1 MKNALLAFVML
12 ATSALARAQT
22 ANVAAAGYQLPTIIN
37 VAPGQVLTFYIHGIG
52 ANLKSRMAASSLPLP
67 MSLAG
72 ISAVLVQALP
82 GIPIPILSVEPVSSC
97 IDISQPGCSA
107 YTAVTVQIPHL
118 IAATNVTAVTGVPVP
133 ATWVRFS
140 ENGSVVATVDV
151 VPYTDQIHVL
161 RGCDTLFGGYP
172 YISCISALV
181 VRADGSR
188 VTPQTPAKPG
198 DEVQIY
204 AVGLGLTTEPDGD
217 AVPSPQSVRILGIS
231 FDARPNALPSR
242 PSATT
247 VLSQPTFAGLIPG
260 YVGLYQIN
268 VIVPDLG
275 PGAQPCNP
283 DSRGPTRIDTNLTIN
298 IIGRNSFDG
307 AAICVQPSSQ

>member
-1 MKNALLAFVML
+1 MKHALLAICL
-12 ATSALARAQT
+12 SATAVLSSAQT
-22 ANVAAAGYQLPTIIN
+22 AGVAAAGYQLPTVIN

-52 ANLKSRMAASSLPLP
+52 ANLKSRVAASSLPLP

-82 GIPIPILSVEPVSSC
+82 GIPMPILSVEPVSTC
-97 IDISQPGCSA
+97 LDMSQPGCSA

-133 ATWVRFS
+133 ATWARFS

-161 RGCDTLFGGYP
+161 RVCDALLGGFP
-172 YISCISALV
+172 YIPCSDPV
-181 VRADGSR
+181 VARADGSR
-188 VTPQTPAKPG
+188 VTSQAPARPG

-204 AVGLGLTTEPDGD
+204 AVGLGGTSGPDGD
-217 AVPSPQSVRILGIS
+217 AVPSPRSVSILGIS

-247 VLSQPTFAGLIPG
+247 VLSQPVFAGLIPG

-268 VIVPDLG
+268 VIVPDPG

-283 DSRGPTRIDTNLTIN
+283 DFRGPTRIDTNLTIN